1 MPAVSALA
9 PPNGWPLAKTK
20 SPGRKLAESP
30 IAAAGR
36 SPASTLIMATSRSG
50 SHPLTSARNARP
62 SGSTTVAKRWATWA
76 LVTMWPSGRQMTPEP
91 YPELRPWTRTVIWRI
106 RSASSARV
114 SGRAKPAAPRACSNR
129 SPLPLRPV
137 AHRDLDLGRR
147 PGADDLG
154 AHRRSNALRAEDGLY
169 VIRLSHRSAIE
180 RYQHVSHEQSG
191 RAGRATG
198 LDVDDDQSRSAREA
212 ERVRER
218 LRQSNRMQ
226 RQAKVAAGD
235 VAAREE
241 LVADAT
247 DRRDGDG
254 HRRVS

>member
-50 SHPLTSARNARP
+50 SHPLTSARNARS
-62 SGSTTVAKRWATWA
+62 SGSTTVAKRWTTWA

-91 YPELRPWTRTVIWRI
+91 YPELRPWTR
-106 RSASSARV
+106 
-114 SGRAKPAAPRACSNR
+114 
-129 SPLPLRPV
+129 
-137 AHRDLDLGRR
+137 
-147 PGADDLG
+147 
-154 AHRRSNALRAEDGLY
+154 
-169 VIRLSHRSAIE
+169 
-180 RYQHVSHEQSG
+180 
-191 RAGRATG
+191 TG